1 MVGST
6 SILFPD
12 GGNVAAHELTQ
23 YLGSGPVVL
32 QSSFGK
38 LGAQLWLDANGH
50 LRFFGHG
57 DLVVNRLQQIQPMMK
72 SQDCIYIVDTN
83 SYTTAKSRLKQ

>member
-1 MVGST
+1 
-6 SILFPD
+6 
-12 GGNVAAHELTQ
+12 
-23 YLGSGPVVL
+23 VVL

-57 DLVVNRLQQIQPMMK
+57 DLVANRLQQIQPMMK
-72 SQDCIYIVDTN
+72 SLDCIYIVNTN
-83 SYTTAKSRLKQ
+83 SYPTAKSKLKQ